1 MRGCFR
7 FLSPVVVVFSVLLM
21 ALGPDLQGEEE
32 QEKEKTKNPPSGYY
46 DIESPQASAI
56 LKKFPKVIVL
66 DIRTPREYQ
75 GGHLKNAKNI
85 DFFEDNF
92 GAEIGKLD
100 KKKAYLVHCASGGR
114 SGRSMAQF
122 KELGFTTIY
131 HLADGYKGWVKA
143 NLPVE
148 TK

>member
-1 MRGCFR
+1 MTS
-7 FLSPVVVVFSVLLM
+7 LSPVV
-21 ALGPDLQGEEE
+21 QGEET
-32 QEKEKTKNPPSGYY
+32 QEKEGTKLPPSGYY

-56 LKKFPKVIVL
+56 LKKFPKIIVL

-92 GAEIGKLD
+92 GAKIGKLD

-143 NLPVE
+143 NFPVD